1 MLCPSFHGA
10 TVLSVV
16 LGNHSRVLS
25 MGDTI
30 PLARPGYC
38 GCGKLRS
45 DCAFWSRLSEAWG
58 PSAGPTLIPASP
70 VILPWEG
77 LNQAA
82 CIGLSTLA
90 ARLNFPL
97 EIEPFRRAFDC
108 YLSVCRDMFEFDIFI
123 DGYKSLSRYAALKAA
138 DYPVRGVIHLTRD
151 PRSFVASAKR
161 RGRCPTL
168 SAKRWAS
175 THSRITRITN
185 WMRERTII
193 VRHENL
199 CANPEAELARVQ
211 GWLGVEVEQLLVQ
224 PGPDRHWIGNQTV
237 RHFDGRIRPQ
247 RPWQGDL
254 TNEERSKVETIT
266 ARQAIKLGYTFS

>member
-1 MLCPSFHGA
+1 
-10 TVLSVV
+10 
-16 LGNHSRVLS
+16 

-45 DCAFWSRLSEAWG
+45 NCAFWCKITEAWG
-58 PSAGPTLIPASP
+58 PSVGPNLIPASP
-70 VILPWEG
+70 VILPWDG
-77 LNQAA
+77 LNQAT
-82 CIGLSTLA
+82 CIGLSILA
-90 ARLNFPL
+90 ARLNLPFK
-97 EIEPFRRAFDC
+97 IEPFTRAFDC
-108 YLSVCRDMFEFDIFI
+108 YLSVCREMFEFDIFI
-123 DGYKSLSRYAALKAA
+123 DLSRYAALKAA
-138 DYPVRGVIHLTRD
+138 DYPVRGVIHITRD

-175 THSRITRITN
+175 THSRIARITN
-185 WMRERTII
+185 WLRERTII

-199 CANPEAELARVQ
+199 CANPESELMRVQ
-211 GWLGVEVEQLLVQ
+211 DWLGLEVEQLLVR
-224 PGPDRHWIGNQTV
+224 PGPGRHWIGNQTV
-237 RHFDGRIRPQ
+237 HHFDGQIRPQ

-266 ARQAIKLGYTFS
+266 AQQAETLGYIF